1 MNKLLS
7 TTLLL
12 LFFCTAS
19 VFFGCNRQ
27 ENDFDRKIN
36 AAAINDFLDTI
47 PVFPAPQPASKT
59 EGEISYSEDQ
69 TSGGYD
75 VLCERQQFE
84 QTFVLDNLT
93 LNAFD
98 NTTATNTA
106 ALYPGAIIKLKD
118 LQDIGDL
125 NTIGGYERQP
135 VQINSTL
142 GDFRVVDDPS
152 SRGNVDKMI
161 KEIEGQGES
170 FAANI
175 NYQVVKAYSMEQAMY
190 SLGIDARYLGNSV
203 SSKFSVE
210 KEVEKKSVF
219 IKFFQVYHTVSI
231 SRPARAADFFGNSV
245 TKEDLQEVITVD
257 NPLGYV
263 EEVAYGRV
271 LVGNFTYTGTA
282 YRSAFELET
291 EVRKGLASGRG
302 RFETENREL
311 SENSTFTVAI
321 LGGDAQEAAKVSG
334 SGTEALRKAYDFL
347 AEGGKDRSL
356 GVPVQYKVR
365 YLGNDQLFVI
375 GGSAGFEAPECDV
388 LNNHVTITNIKLTKF
403 PPHKNKDDDT
413 WDDIAVGDNKQPDI
427 FPIVYRRVE
436 SGWSTELDLRNKK
449 KENISSDELPINF
462 GTSFPIARNQLR
474 NTFRVTIW
482 DDDRTELDIGEA
494 EFERIGNID
503 FDLAQHL
510 RTANNPQPAS
520 PYPTE
525 LMLNQGSCSIEIF
538 LDWESKPQ

>member
-1 MNKLLS
+1 MNKLS
-7 TTLLL
+7 SVTILL
-12 LFFCTAS
+12 LFCCTAS
-19 VFFGCNRQ
+19 VFFGCNRE

-69 TSGGYD
+69 TSDGYD
-75 VLCERQQFE
+75 MLCERQQFE

-106 ALYPGAIIKLKD
+106 ALYPGAIIKLQD
-118 LQDIGDL
+118 LRDIGDL

-135 VQINSTL
+135 IQINSTL
-142 GDFRVVDDPS
+142 GDLRKVDDPS

-161 KEIEGQGES
+161 KEIEGQGEN
-170 FAANI
+170 FPANI
-175 NYQVVKAYSMEQAMY
+175 SYEVVEAYSLEQAMY

-203 SSKFSVE
+203 SSKLSVE
-210 KEVEKKSVF
+210 KEVERKSVF

-245 TKEDLQEVITVD
+245 TKEDLQEIITAD
-257 NPLGYV
+257 NPLGYI
-263 EEVAYGRV
+263 EEVAYGRI
-271 LVGNFTYTGTA
+271 LVGKFTYTGTA
-282 YRSAFELET
+282 FRSAIELET
-291 EVRKGLASGRG
+291 EVKKGLASGGG
-302 RFETENREL
+302 RYESENSEL
-311 SENSTFTVAI
+311 SRNSTFTVAI

-334 SGTEALRKAYDFL
+334 SGTDALRNAYDFL

-365 YLGNDQLFVI
+365 YLGNDQLFAV
-375 GGSAGFEAPECDV
+375 GGSAGFEAPECDM
-388 LNNHVTITNIKLTKF
+388 LNNHVTITNIRLTKF

-427 FPIVYRRVE
+427 FPNIERYTG
-436 SGWSTELDLRNKK
+436 SGWKVEHNLRSGRIDNLT
-449 KENISSDELPINF
+449 NDELPVDF
-462 GTSFPIARNQLR
+462 KASYPIGRGSLKND
-474 NTFRVTIW
+474 FKIVIW
-482 DDDRTELDIGEA
+482 DDDSR
-494 EFERIGNID
+494 EFDVNEPKNERIGGIKFNLGK
-503 FDLAQHL
+503 FL
-510 RTANNPQPAS
+510 RTADNPQPEEA
-520 PYPTE
+520 YPSTYTIGE
-525 LMLNQGSCSIEIF
+525 GSSSVT
-538 LDWESKPQ
+538 LSLKWASKPQ

>member
-1 MNKLLS
+1 LE
-7 TTLLL
+7 TP
-12 LFFCTAS
+12 
-19 VFFGCNRQ
+19 
-27 ENDFDRKIN
+27 E
-36 AAAINDFLDTI
+36 
-47 PVFPAPQPASKT
+47 PASLT
-59 EGEISYSEDQ
+59 EGEVSYSEDQ
-69 TSGGYD
+69 TSSGLD

-118 LQDIGDL
+118 LRDIGDL

-135 VQINSTL
+135 IQINSTL

-161 KEIEGQGES
+161 KEIEEQDES

-175 NYQVVKAYSMEQAMY
+175 NYQVVEAYSTEQAMY
-190 SLGIDARYLGNSV
+190 SLGVDARYLGNSV

-245 TKEDLQEVITVD
+245 TKEDLQEVITAD

-282 YRSAFELET
+282 YRSAFELEA
-291 EVRKGLASGRG
+291 EVRKGLASGGG

-365 YLGNDQLFVI
+365 YLGNDQLFAI

-388 LNNHVTITNIKLTKF
+388 LNNHVTITNIRLTKF

-413 WDDIAVGDNKQPDI
+413 WDDIAIGDNKQPDI
-427 FPIVYRRVE
+427 YPIIYRRTG

-449 KENISSDELPINF
+449 KGNISSDELPINF
-462 GTSFPIARNQLR
+462 GTSFPITRNQLS

-482 DDDRTELDIGEA
+482 DDDRTELDIGEP
-494 EFERIGNID
+494 EDERIGNID
-503 FDLAQHL
+503 FSLTKHL
-510 RTANNPQPAS
+510 RTADNPEPTS

-525 LMLNQGSCSIEIF
+525 LILNQGSCSVEIS